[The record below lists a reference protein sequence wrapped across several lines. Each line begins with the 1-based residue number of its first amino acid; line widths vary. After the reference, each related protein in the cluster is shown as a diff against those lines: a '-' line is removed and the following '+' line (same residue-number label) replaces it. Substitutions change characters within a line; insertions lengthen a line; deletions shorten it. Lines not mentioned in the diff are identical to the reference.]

1 MVQRVL
7 LVVALLMLALPRLG
21 VHAPRLHALEDKVQA
36 SSRELSDAQKA
47 IDALPL
53 LQPCLDSL
61 GSDTATEATQAACA
75 PYQQATE

>member
-7 LVVALLMLALPRLG
+7 FLVALLMLALPRLG
-21 VHAPRLHALEDKVQA
+21 VHAPRLHALEEKVQA
-36 SSRELSDAQKA
+36 STRELHDARKA

-61 GSDTATEATQAACA
+61 GSDTAAEATQAACT
-75 PYQQATE
+75 PYQQAVE